1 MGAGH
6 GAGHGSAGHGHA
18 GHGHSHGGP
27 PAGPAAAAARRRAT
41 WILAAVLVPLG
52 LLTLVGIVS
61 LWPSGDRSG
70 LQLSNPYSV
79 AQGVTMDTG
88 TVRTVTSEA
97 CPGASSSPAS
107 SGTSASTCSFASTQP
122 DAGGAEVRVALN
134 PDIVKSHGVKPG
146 DRIRYLN
153 LSRIQP
159 QAQSGAAQ
167 GGAAQQASGAPA
179 YVFTDFVRTVPILL
193 LAALY
198 AVVVVAVA
206 RWRGLRAL
214 LGLGGAY
221 AVLVAFVLPGLVEGK
236 PPLLLALVGSTVIM
250 MGVLYFAHGL
260 SARTSTA
267 LLGTI
272 FGLGVTALLAAWSTD
287 AAYLTGVGSHDA
299 ASLVNV
305 GGNISISGIIL
316 CGLIISGLGALNDV
330 TITQSSAVWELY
342 ELAPHTPARKL
353 FTSAL
358 RIGRDHIASTV
369 YTIAFAYAGAALPLL
384 IIVSLYDRPF
394 LEAITSSELAEEVVR
409 TLVGSVGLVLAIPMT
424 TAVAVAVVKA
434 TGASRFEGRPSEA
447 ARLAAEETDRLA
459 AGRSPRTTAGARR
472 GEAGSASSPDDGGA
486 TAGAAA
492 TAGATATAGA
502 AATAEAGAGAGAGAD
517 AVTQGDGAGEYP
529 TRRSR
534 RGR

>member
-1 MGAGH
+1 MAGD
-6 GAGHGSAGHGHA
+6 GVDGHA
-18 GHGHSHGGP
+18 GHGHGHGGP
-27 PAGPAAAAARRRAT
+27 PATPAAAAARRRAT
-41 WILAAVLVPLG
+41 WILAAILVPLG
-52 LLTLVGIVS
+52 LLTLAGMAA
-61 LWPSGDRSG
+61 LWPSGDRSA
-70 LQLSNPYSV
+70 LQLSNPYAV

-88 TVRTVTSEA
+88 TVRTVVSEP
-97 CPGASSSPAS
+97 CPGV
-107 SGTSASTCSFASTQP
+107 SASAASAAGSGSGSASQCSYASTQP
-122 DAGGAEVRVALN
+122 DAGGGEVRVALN
-134 PDIVKSHGVKPG
+134 PDVMKSHGVAPG

-153 LSRIQP
+153 LSGLQQQVP
-159 QAQSGAAQ
+159 NGTGAAGQ
-167 GGAAQQASGAPA
+167 TGGAPA
-179 YVFTDFVRTVPILL
+179 YVFTDFVRTVPILA

-221 AVLVAFVLPGLVEGK
+221 AVLVALILPGLVEGK

-305 GGNISISGIIL
+305 GGSISISGIIL

-353 FTSAL
+353 FASAL

-384 IIVSLYDRPF
+384 IIVMLYDRPF
-394 LEAITSSELAEEVVR
+394 LEAITSTELAEEVVR
-409 TLVGSVGLVLAIPMT
+409 TLVGSIGLVLAIPMT

-434 TGASRFEGRPSEA
+434 TGAGRVSGAGVPGTGRFPESGQGSSRFPGLGRRGGPSSEA
-447 ARLAAEETDRLA
+447 ARLAEEEAAR
-459 AGRSPRTTAGARR
+459 AGRSTPDAGPGAVTDRAVTDRPR
-472 GEAGSASSPDDGGA
+472 A
-486 TAGAAA
+486 TSDSGR
-492 TAGATATAGA
+492 
-502 AATAEAGAGAGAGAD
+502 AEAAPP
-517 AVTQGDGAGEYP
+517 DGYP

>member
-6 GAGHGSAGHGHA
+6 THGGVDAHPHGHGT
-18 GHGHSHGGP
+18 GHSHGG
-27 PAGPAAAAARRRAT
+27 GPAATPAAASARRRAT

-52 LLTLVGIVS
+52 VATLLAMIA

-70 LQLSNPYSV
+70 LQLANPYAV

-88 TVRTVTSEA
+88 TVRGVST
-97 CPGASSSPAS
+97 ASCSGGPSSPS
-107 SGTSASTCSFASTQP
+107 STPSPSGSQCSFASTQP
-122 DAGGAEVRVALN
+122 DAGGPEVSVALN
-134 PDIVKSHGVKPG
+134 PDVVASRGVNPG

-153 LSRIQP
+153 LTGIQG
-159 QAQSGAAQ
+159 QQGAGQ
-167 GGAAQQASGAPA
+167 NGSPA
-179 YVFTDFVRTVPILL
+179 YIFTDFVRTVPILL
-193 LAALY
+193 LAGLY

-250 MGVLYFAHGL
+250 MGVLYFAHGF

-267 LLGTI
+267 LLGTV
-272 FGLGVTALLAAWSTD
+272 FGLVVTALLSAWATD
-287 AAYLTGVGSHDA
+287 AAALTGTGGHDA
-299 ASLVNV
+299 ASLVNM

-316 CGLIISGLGALNDV
+316 AGLIISGLGALNDV

-353 FTSAL
+353 FSSAL

-384 IIVSLYDRPF
+384 IIVMLYDRPF
-394 LEAITSSELAEEVVR
+394 LEAITSAELAEEVVR
-409 TLVGSVGLVLAIPMT
+409 TLVGSIGLVLAIPLT

-434 TGASRFEGRPSEA
+434 TGAARIGGLPGGAASEA
-447 ARLAAEETDRLA
+447 ARLAAEERRLA
-459 AGRSPRTTAGARR
+459 SAEVGGTGRN
-472 GEAGSASSPDDGGA
+472 GGA
-486 TAGAAA
+486 PERAAA
-492 TAGATATAGA
+492 ARPGTPEGTPSGI
-502 AATAEAGAGAGAGAD
+502 
-517 AVTQGDGAGEYP
+517 P
-529 TRRSR
+529 
-534 RGR
+534 